1 VPAAVRVYHRFNNP
15 ESKFNLCGIFAQA
28 RKGCMK
34 SSKSEILGIIA
45 ILILTT
51 CAGHAQ
57 SMRCGSRLI
66 SEGDPREKLLKECGP
81 PSDVESW
88 DEERFEYFDRP
99 PPSRLYN
106 EFERYGNAYRVRAW
120 IHVELWTYNYGPS
133 RFIDYV
139 RLENGIVRRIYSGGY
154 GY

>member
-1 VPAAVRVYHRFNNP
+1 MN
-15 ESKFNLCGIFAQA
+15 AQ
-28 RKGCMK
+28 
-34 SSKSEILGIIA
+34 IPY
-45 ILILTT
+45 
-51 CAGHAQ
+51 CAGRCSGLSSLQQYRGQIQPLRHFRQ
-57 SMRCGSRLI
+57 SPEGLHEIIQIRDPRHHRHFDFDNLRYRRC
-66 SEGDPREKLLKECGP
+66 DPREKLLKECGP

-120 IHVELWTYNYGPS
+120 IQVELWTYNYGPS